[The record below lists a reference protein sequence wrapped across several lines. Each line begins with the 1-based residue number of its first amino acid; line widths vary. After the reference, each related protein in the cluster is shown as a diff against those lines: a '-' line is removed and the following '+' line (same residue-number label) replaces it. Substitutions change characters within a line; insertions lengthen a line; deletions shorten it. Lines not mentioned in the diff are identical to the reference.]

1 MEQFIWVSF
10 AIGLLALIQCSI
22 NYQGGYYNCPDD
34 KDCRKSYQSSLNREE
49 KSFLGTM
56 NYITLSNFHGYS
68 NYTTDKRALNWVSE
82 SSTAQITYML
92 VDTCIIL
99 VLIGWIFFFKVYSG
113 LISTHAKQERVCAS
127 MYAVEVHGLPIY
139 RE

>member
-1 MEQFIWVSF
+1 
-10 AIGLLALIQCSI
+10 
-22 NYQGGYYNCPDD
+22 
-34 KDCRKSYQSSLNREE
+34 
-49 KSFLGTM
+49 
-56 NYITLSNFHGYS
+56 
-68 NYTTDKRALNWVSE
+68 
-82 SSTAQITYML
+82 ML

-139 RE
+139 REEGAPNETEIKEHFSKFGEVHSVCLIRDTGDLYDIYS